1 MSFAQENLTPIG
13 GSADGKTTWEYIVDA
28 VPSEIANTPD
38 YFLSAHNLLSVN
50 DTLFIRSATFIKGVI
65 ANVSESNNSAVV
77 LDSITEV
84 TI

>member
-1 MSFAQENLTPIG
+1 MSFSQENLRPIG

-28 VPSEIANTPD
+28 VPSVIADSPN
-38 YFLSAHNLLSVN
+38 YFLDAHNLLSVN
-50 DTLFIRSATFIKGVI
+50 DTLFIKSQTFIKGVS
-65 ANVSESNNSAVV
+65 ATVSESNNSAVV